1 MKFFMSIAVC
11 SFLDFSC
18 MPYVQYPIAYESWN
32 TCMNAA
38 YEESI
43 KIMSALDQDVVERNR
58 LATKFT
64 CNYEYTYMY
73 SQIYTVLHVSQII
86 LLYKRS
92 KTYI

>member
-1 MKFFMSIAVC
+1 
-11 SFLDFSC
+11 
-18 MPYVQYPIAYESWN
+18 MPFVQYPVHYESWN

-64 CNYEYTYMY
+64 CTEA
-73 SQIYTVLHVSQII
+73 HGA
-86 LLYKRS
+86 
-92 KTYI
+92 

>member
-38 YEESI
+38 YKESI
-43 KIMSALDQDVVERNR
+43 EIMNTLNQDLVERNR

-64 CNYEYTYMY
+64 CTEA
-73 SQIYTVLHVSQII
+73 HGA
-86 LLYKRS
+86 
-92 KTYI
+92 